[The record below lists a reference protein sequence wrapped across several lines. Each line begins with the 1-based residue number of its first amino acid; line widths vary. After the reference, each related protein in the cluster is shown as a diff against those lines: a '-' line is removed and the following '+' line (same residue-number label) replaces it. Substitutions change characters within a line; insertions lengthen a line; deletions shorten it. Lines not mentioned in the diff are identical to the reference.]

1 MVIQLELRAQEV
13 QVAVAVARSQA
24 LQQVELVELVKLFLD
39 I

>member
-1 MVIQLELRAQEV
+1 MRKQEV

>member
-1 MVIQLELRAQEV
+1 MELQAQEV

-24 LQQVELVELVKLFLD
+24 LQQVVLVVLVKLFLD